1 MVEESLMV
9 KLKNGLHARPATEF
23 VKSASSFTSDITVT
37 KGTKRVNAKSI
48 MGILSLG
55 IAFGEEIILAVNGTD
70 ELNALAVLKQMITN
84 EEE

>member
-1 MVEESLMV
+1 MVEESLVV

-55 IAFGEEIILAVNGTD
+55 IASGEEIILAANGTD
-70 ELNALAVLKQMITN
+70 ELNALTELKQMITN